1 MILEFWGLQHHW
13 PPTYFMERQNF
24 AKYLLQILAEQI
36 QQIFPP
42 WRESQIDAHC
52 SVCRLASWSL
62 PSLNPMTDALNVQM
76 GIDVLCVYMYTYICI
91 YAFMHIHNFVYLNMY
106 TYIFRIIV
114 DSPIQ

>member
-24 AKYLLQILAEQI
+24 AKYLWQVLAEQI

-52 SVCRLASWSL
+52 SVCRLASWSAG
-62 PSLNPMTDALNVQM
+62 SLNPMTDALNVQM
-76 GIDVLCVYMYTYICI
+76 GIDVLCV
-91 YAFMHIHNFVYLNMY
+91 VSL
-106 TYIFRIIV
+106 
-114 DSPIQ
+114 

>member
-52 SVCRLASWSL
+52 SVCRLASWSVD
-62 PSLNPMTDALNVQM
+62 SLNPMTDALNVQM
-76 GIDVLCVYMYTYICI
+76 GTIDVLCVVSLCIYVYALLCIYIIMYVNMYTYIC
-91 YAFMHIHNFVYLNMY
+91 
-106 TYIFRIIV
+106 RIIQF
-114 DSPIQ
+114 PIQ

>member
-62 PSLNPMTDALNVQM
+62 PSLNPMTDARNVQM
-76 GIDVLCVYMYTYICI
+76 GIDVLCVVSLCI
-91 YAFMHIHNFVYLNMY
+91 YVYALLCIYIIMYVNMY
-106 TYIFRIIV
+106 MYIFRIIV